1 MDTTPS
7 RERFMVE
14 VRLIPEGSRWCWE
27 IWDTVRGEVVES
39 CWAREWTAY
48 DSREGALRAG
58 QFRLT
63 LGYPSLPVRR
73 VPQPHGVG

>member
-1 MDTTPS
+1 MDTHS
-7 RERFMVE
+7 GERFTVE
-14 VRLIPEGSRWCWE
+14 VRLIAEGSRWCWE

-39 CWAREWTAY
+39 CWARDWTAY

-63 LGYPSLPVRR
+63 LRYPSLPARYVERAR
-73 VPQPHGVG
+73 GVG